1 MKTLKIRITGDSALL
16 MNKDTLSD
24 PLNPKTQEIKLLTS
38 KRKKVEE
45 DHLQI
50 AALQYASSLYYDES
64 VGLYIPGAMF
74 KAAMVN
80 GAKMQRLGAAFKRS
94 VIVLE
99 DMLPLNYK
107 GDARTPEQLWADK
120 NFVDVRS
127 VGVQTARVMRYRP
140 KIRDWSATA
149 TVLYSEDLIEESD
162 LMRAIQNAGM
172 FAGVG
177 DFRPECGGNFGR
189 FSVEIIG

>member
-24 PLNPKTQEIKLLTS
+24 PLNPKTQEIKVLTS
-38 KRKKVEE
+38 KRKKLEE

-50 AALQYASSLYYDES
+50 AELQFKSAIYFDES
-64 VGLYIPGAMF
+64 VGLYMPGAML
-74 KAAMVN
+74 KASMVN

-99 DMLPLNYK
+99 DMLPLKYD
-107 GDARTPEQLWADK
+107 GPTTVQGLWNNKD
-120 NFVDVRS
+120 FVDVRS
-127 VGVQTARVMRYRP
+127 VGVQSARVMRYRP
-140 KIRDWSATA
+140 KVRNWSTVA
-149 TVLYSEDLIEESD
+149 TVLYAEDLVEESD
-162 LMRAIQNAGM
+162 LMRAIENAGM
-172 FAGVG
+172 FSGVG

-189 FSVEIIG
+189 YSVEII

>member
-1 MKTLKIRITGDSALL
+1 MQTLKIKITGDSALL

-24 PLNPKTQEIKLLTS
+24 PLNPKTQEIKVLTS

-50 AALQYASSLYYDES
+50 AELQYKASAYYDES
-64 VGLYIPGAMF
+64 IGLYMPGAMF
-74 KAAMVN
+74 KASMVT
-80 GAKMQRLGAAFKRS
+80 GAKLQRLGATFKRA

-99 DMLPLNYK
+99 DQIPLQYEGPRELN
-107 GDARTPEQLWADK
+107 ALWENKD
-120 NFVDVRS
+120 FVDVRS
-127 VGVQTARVMRYRP
+127 VGVQSARLMRYRP
-140 KIRDWSATA
+140 KVRNWSATA
-149 TVLYSEDLIEESD
+149 TVLFSPEMVEEADL
-162 LMRAIQNAGM
+162 LRALDNAGM

-189 FSVEIIG
+189 YSVEVLR

>member
-1 MKTLKIRITGDSALL
+1 VKTLKIRVTGDSALL

-24 PLNPKTQEIKLLTS
+24 PLNPKTQEIKVLTS
-38 KRKKVEE
+38 KRKKLEE

-50 AALQYASSLYYDES
+50 AELGYRSALYYDEG
-64 VGLYIPGAMF
+64 VGLYLPGAML
-74 KAAMVN
+74 KASMVN

-99 DMLPLNYK
+99 DMIPLNYE
-107 GDARTPEQLWADK
+107 GPTTPDGLWEDK

-127 VGVQTARVMRYRP
+127 VGVMTARVMRYRP
-140 KIRDWSATA
+140 KIRNWSVNATI
-149 TVLYSEDLIEESD
+149 LYAEDLVEEAD
-162 LMRAIQNAGM
+162 LMRAIENAGM

-189 FSVEIIG
+189 YSVEIIG

>member
-1 MKTLKIRITGDSALL
+1 MKTLKIRVTGDSALL

-24 PLNPKTQEIKLLTS
+24 PLNPKTQEIKVLTS
-38 KRKKVEE
+38 KRKKLEE

-50 AALQYASSLYYDES
+50 AELGYRSALYYDEG
-64 VGLYIPGAMF
+64 VGLYLPGAML
-74 KAAMVN
+74 KASMVN

-99 DMLPLNYK
+99 DMIPLNYE
-107 GDARTPEQLWADK
+107 GPTTPDGLWEDK

-127 VGVQTARVMRYRP
+127 VGVMTARVMRYRP
-140 KIRDWSATA
+140 KIRNWSVNATI
-149 TVLYSEDLIEESD
+149 LYAEDLVEEAD
-162 LMRAIQNAGM
+162 LMRAIENAGM

-189 FSVEIIG
+189 YSVEIIG